1 MLHKLKL
8 RYIFSSMGALFIVV
22 LLLFVGIN
30 LFTTFQITQLNDHL
44 LEVILENDGNVPK
57 NTATS
62 NTFNLFS
69 FNEESPYSMRYFT
82 INFENDRIS
91 DINLTHIATLSE
103 SDVKMMAIDILN
115 QNENSGTYDD
125 YQYLI
130 EDNGSEKTL
139 VALSTTSQQ
148 QTKKILLSATILV
161 SLCSLIILLIL
172 VTLFSRRAI
181 QPTIE
186 NINRQKQFITDA
198 GHELKTPLAVIS
210 ADVEVLELLHE
221 SNDWTTSI
229 HHQITQM
236 NDLIKQLITLSK
248 MEETILTTDSFEVF
262 DLSQLANTAVL
273 NLLPLAQAHNKRIE
287 ENITPNLQFRGNPTQ
302 ITQLFSILM
311 ENAIKYALPDTVI
324 QVRLIQKRRALFW
337 SVTNVCEK
345 TNQEDL
351 NHFFERFYRADAA
364 RTKSDPSKQ
373 GYGIGLSIAQAI
385 VQNYKGKLTA
395 ELGKDQRSI
404 TFTVKL

>member
-1 MLHKLKL
+1 
-8 RYIFSSMGALFIVV
+8 MGALSIVV
-22 LLLFVGIN
+22 LILFVGIN
-30 LFTTFQITQLNDHL
+30 LFTTVQITQLNNHL
-44 LEVILENDGNVPK
+44 LSVILENDGNVPK
-57 NTATS
+57 STS
-62 NTFNLFS
+62 TSSPFNLFS
-69 FNEESPYSMRYFT
+69 FNEESADSVRYFT
-82 INFENDRIS
+82 ISFVDDKIFE
-91 DINLTHIATLSE
+91 INLTHIATLSE
-103 SDVKMMAIDILN
+103 SDVKTIATTILKE
-115 QNENSGTYDD
+115 NETSGTYDD
-125 YQYLI
+125 FQYLI
-130 EDNGSEKTL
+130 QDNGSEKIL

-148 QTKKILLSATILV
+148 QTKNILLSVTILV

-181 QPTIE
+181 QPTLE

-210 ADVEVLELLHE
+210 ADVEVLEMLHE

-229 HHQITQM
+229 HHQIRQM

-248 MEETILTTDSFEVF
+248 MEETILTADTFELF
-262 DLSQLANTAVL
+262 DISQLANTAVL
-273 NLLPLAQAHNKRIE
+273 NLLPLAQAHKKKIE
-287 ENITPNLQFRGNPTQ
+287 QNITPNLQFRGNPSQ

-324 QVRLIQKRRALFW
+324 QIQLIQKRRSLFW
-337 SVTNVCEK
+337 SVKNVCQK

-351 NHFFERFYRADAA
+351 NHFFERFYRADSA

>member
-8 RYIFSSMGALFIVV
+8 RYIFSSMSALFIVV
-22 LLLFVGIN
+22 LLLFAGIN

-57 NTATS
+57 NTDTS
-62 NTFNLFS
+62 STFNLFS

-82 INFENDRIS
+82 IIFENDQIS
-91 DINLTHIATLSE
+91 EINLTHIATLSE
-103 SDVKMMAIDILN
+103 SDVKIMATNILN
-115 QNENSGTYDD
+115 QNESSGTYDD

-130 EDNGSEKTL
+130 EDNGSQKTL

-161 SLCSLIILLIL
+161 SFCSLIILLIL

-181 QPTIE
+181 QPTLE

-210 ADVEVLELLHE
+210 ADVEVLEMLHE

-262 DLSQLANTAVL
+262 DLSQVANTAVL

-287 ENITPNLQFRGNPTQ
+287 EAITPNLSFRGNPTQ

-311 ENAIKYALPDTVI
+311 ENAIKYALPDTTI

-345 TNQEDL
+345 TNREDL
-351 NHFFERFYRADAA
+351 NHFFERFYRADTA
-364 RTKSDPSKQ
+364 RTKSDPSRQ

-385 VQNYKGKLTA
+385 VQNYKGKLTS
-395 ELGKDQRSI
+395 ELGKDQRRI